1 MFGTHQDPG
10 IVPRLIEDLFKYIKG
25 NFQYLI
31 FFFLDKSNYLEFLIS
46 FNAIEIYK
54 DNLIDLLS

>member
-10 IVPRLIEDLFKYIKG
+10 IVPRLVEDLFKYIK
-25 NFQYLI
+25 
-31 FFFLDKSNYLEFLIS
+31 DKSNYLEFLIS

-54 DNLIDLLS
+54 DNLIDLLSSDNK